1 MPIKVYTATSNR
13 SCRKAIAWLE
23 KYNIPFVEKNVSSQ
37 PLTKEELTE
46 ILSLT
51 AEGTDE
57 IIAKKSKGFK
67 KLKVDLDGMTMHEL
81 YQLLQENPSLLRLP
95 ILVDGIRLQ
104 IGYNDDEIR
113 QFLPRY
119 YRVNEL
125 QNMLAL
131 EM

>member
-23 KYNIPFVEKNVSSQ
+23 KYDIPYVEKNVSSE

-67 KLKVDLDGMTMHEL
+67 KLKVDLDGMTLNEL
-81 YQLLQENPSLLRLP
+81 YKMLQENPGLLRLP
-95 ILVDGIRLQ
+95 VLVDGVRLQ

-119 YRVNEL
+119 FRANEL
-125 QNMLAL
+125 QSMLAL

>member
-1 MPIKVYTATSNR
+1 
-13 SCRKAIAWLE
+13 
-23 KYNIPFVEKNVSSQ
+23 VSSQ

-51 AEGTDE
+51 AEGSDE

-67 KLKVDLDGMTMHEL
+67 KLREDLDGMTLYEL
-81 YQLLQENPSLLRLP
+81 YQMLQDNPSLLRLP
-95 ILVDGIRLQ
+95 NLVDGVRLQ

-125 QNMLAL
+125 QSMLAL